1 VHVPAHDSSERMA
14 AALLLAGSGPTD
26 RNGDVP
32 RLGVMPRTMEM
43 IADALGGLGIMSL
56 RFDKYF
62 SGQTGAGAFASDP
75 GRVDLAAF
83 IRQAEAAYDVLREQP
98 EAKQDSLL
106 VAGHSE
112 GGLYALLLASQAEP
126 LAGRT
131 EPRPAGVALLEPLA
145 DQLLNSILFQV
156 TEHLDGAVAAGTVD
170 PQVAAG
176 NVEGARRAIGQ
187 FRAGQPVETDGLL
200 PDVVRMLAP
209 ELLTTQN
216 ERYVRADDAVRPTE
230 VAARIAPGT
239 RVLVTAGT
247 RDANIPV
254 ATIEPLAAALAR
266 VGTTGPGLRVLDG
279 VDHFLTN
286 PGETALA
293 ASVTA
298 ALAEWAQPFARCLS
312 GSLTSPWLCSP
323 GSLTSP
329 WQAPGREGPS
339 GPLRPGDREARLRSP
354 RAGCSTGAGEGP
366 RGWQTTSPMP
376 LGPGVAGDPGQEGG
390 DRGFSGGGG

>member
-1 VHVPAHDSSERMA
+1 VTDDVPGLAGERDVCFEVDGTATYGTVHVPARQGGGRLP

-62 SGQTGAGAFASDP
+62 SGQTGAGAFAGDP

-83 IRQAEAAYDVLREQP
+83 IRQAQAAYDVLREQP
-98 EAKQDSLL
+98 EAKQDSML

-112 GGLYALLLASQAEP
+112 GGLYALLLASQA
-126 LAGRT
+126 GS
-131 EPRPAGVALLEPLA
+131 RPAGIALLEPPA

-170 PQVAAG
+170 PQVAAC

-187 FRAGQPVETDGLL
+187 FRAGQLVETDGLL

-239 RVLVTAGT
+239 SVLVTAGT

-298 ALAEWAQPFARCLS
+298 ALAEWARPFVRCYPAR
-312 GSLTSPWLCSP
+312 
-323 GSLTSP
+323 
-329 WQAPGREGPS
+329 
-339 GPLRPGDREARLRSP
+339 
-354 RAGCSTGAGEGP
+354 
-366 RGWQTTSPMP
+366 
-376 LGPGVAGDPGQEGG
+376 
-390 DRGFSGGGG
+390 